1 MNRVD
6 FFLFCNPDDTHGVE
20 ITFLRGISSNAN
32 KPVILTEL
40 FHRFAF
46 HIGIRCNQHRVESG
60 LLSPLHQSYGG
71 ASTGMNQDP
80 LDALWPDFI
89 APAKTR
95 GMILN

>member
-6 FFLFCNPDDTHGVE
+6 FFLFSNPDDTHGIE
-20 ITFLRGISSNAN
+20 ITFLWGISSNAN

-40 FHRFAF
+40 FYRFAF
-46 HIGIRCNQHRVESG
+46 HIRIRCNQHRLESS
-60 LLSPLHQSYGG
+60 LLSPLHQSSGG

-80 LDALWPDFI
+80 LDVLWPDFI
-89 APAKTR
+89 ATAKTW